1 MRNVIHFIRCT
12 IFIILLY
19 FFQSHGHGSSGSSS
33 GGGSGGRGVPSHN
46 AVIMLELGHE
56 SRVKSHIY
64 DDSDYTLE
72 HDDEATHEWEFWVK
86 VGHSTLLSKHTYQIT

>member
-1 MRNVIHFIRCT
+1 
-12 IFIILLY
+12 
-19 FFQSHGHGSSGSSS
+19 
-33 GGGSGGRGVPSHN
+33 
-46 AVIMLELGHE
+46 MLELGHE

-86 VGHSTLLSKHTYQIT
+86 VGHSTLLSKHTDQIT